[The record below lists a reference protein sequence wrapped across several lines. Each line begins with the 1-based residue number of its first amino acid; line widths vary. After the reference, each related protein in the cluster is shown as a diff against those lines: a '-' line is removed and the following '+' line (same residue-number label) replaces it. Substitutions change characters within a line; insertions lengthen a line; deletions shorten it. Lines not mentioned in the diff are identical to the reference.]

1 MSNCGCSSSSDD
13 CASSDCSDFTGL
25 TLPEFSCSPQT
36 QRGALKRYAMVE
48 VRSNGS
54 SADSSAAGTTT
65 SGSTATINAQC
76 PTNAAPFW
84 SYTTDE
90 IVTLPAQGGFFQ
102 LKVCDASLW
111 KTGMWVQHP
120 LGKFPITS
128 VDTVLNLLTVRNS
141 CTDNS
146 AIPNNGDPGDTYSGP
161 AVITPSESACD
172 RREEVEDQVQ
182 DYLNETSE
190 ICNPNIPDLTGSE
203 RMNLLGGLAECVDTC
218 SGQTSPGTKCQRF
231 APQVFADTETIQLP
245 AAPERV
251 MGSRTFNGLSAPIQ
265 LAGIDPIAGQ
275 VVRLDIPA
283 DGEYLLSVSSGV
295 MTFAPQG
302 ASQLIYTTPK
312 TVASGAGS
320 STSKDL
326 NTITGVSVPAWATH
340 AILECRASM
349 FSLGAQK
356 LGTNISSAYVSVNG
370 RNVAKVGSD
379 QNWGSSVFSMDQ
391 SASDTNTIIAQL
403 DGTSIAYN
411 ITQNTDTGRT
421 PQFEC
426 YVKVVGFTKAV
437 IEP

>member
-13 CASSDCSDFTGL
+13 CASSACSDFTGL
-25 TLPEFSCSPQT
+25 TLPDFSCSPQT
-36 QRGALKRYAMVE
+36 QKGALKRYAMVE
-48 VRSNGS
+48 VRQNGS
-54 SADSSAAGTTT
+54 STDSATATT
-65 SGSTATINAQC
+65 SSGGASAINVQC

-90 IVTLPAQGGFFQ
+90 VVTLPAQGGFFQ
-102 LKVCDASLW
+102 FKVCDASLW

-120 LGKFPITS
+120 LGKFPITT

-141 CTDNS
+141 CADNS

-161 AVITPSESACD
+161 AVITPAESACD
-172 RREEVEDQVQ
+172 RREEVDEQVQ

-190 ICNPNIPDLTGSE
+190 ICNPNIPDLTGNE

-231 APQVFADTETIQLP
+231 APQVFADTETLQLP

-265 LAGIDPIAGQ
+265 LLGLDPIAGQ
-275 VVRLDIPA
+275 VVRLDIPS
-283 DGEYLLSVSSGV
+283 DGDYLLSVSSGV

-312 TVASGAGS
+312 TVASGSGAS
-320 STSKDL
+320 AAKDL
-326 NTITGVSVPAWATH
+326 NTISGVSVPSWATH
-340 AILECRASM
+340 AILECRAGIY
-349 FSLGAQK
+349 SLGAQK
-356 LGTNISSAYVSVNG
+356 LGNNISSAYVSVNG

-379 QNWGSSVFSMDQ
+379 QPWGSTAYSMDP
-391 SASDTNTIIAQL
+391 SATDTNTIIAKL
-403 DGTSIAYN
+403 DGTSIAYA
-411 ITQNTDTGRT
+411 IAQNTDSGRT
-421 PQFEC
+421 PIFEC
-426 YVKVVGFTKAV
+426 YIKVVGFTKAV